1 MALVHSRVTVI
12 KLGTVDISQYV
23 KSSEFARKADSHDV
37 TTYGKDD
44 HVYAGGLGDGS
55 FKCDGL
61 YDSTA
66 TTGPRALIEPLI
78 GTTVALTRRP
88 EGTGSGKPQDIVN
101 IIITGYTE
109 SSPVADYVTW
119 SMEGQLSD
127 AVNSTAQ
134 V

>member
-134 V
+134 G